1 MLDRAH
7 LSRPLG
13 ALGLL
18 LASVALLSVVGCSLP
33 SALSKAE
40 LDANKLPEK
49 HPPVSVQKAKDGCRS
64 CHREQQAA
72 KAAE

>member
-1 MLDRAH
+1 MLDR
-7 LSRPLG
+7 LRLRRPHNT
-13 ALGLL
+13 LGLVLAATAL
-18 LASVALLSVVGCSLP
+18 LAVVGCSLP
-33 SALSKAE
+33 PALAKAE

-72 KAAE
+72 KVAK